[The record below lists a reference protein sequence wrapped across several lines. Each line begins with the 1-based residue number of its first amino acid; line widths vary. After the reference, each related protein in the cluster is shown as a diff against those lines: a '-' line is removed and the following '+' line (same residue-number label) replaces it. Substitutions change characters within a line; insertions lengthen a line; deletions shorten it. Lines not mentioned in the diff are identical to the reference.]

1 METEGGKVIAKCQ
14 GKKVGELLF
23 NDYGVAVFQDEKVVE
38 ICHMTI

>member
-23 NDYGVAVFQDEKVVE
+23 NDYGVSVLQDTESYE
-38 ICHMTI
+38 QGW